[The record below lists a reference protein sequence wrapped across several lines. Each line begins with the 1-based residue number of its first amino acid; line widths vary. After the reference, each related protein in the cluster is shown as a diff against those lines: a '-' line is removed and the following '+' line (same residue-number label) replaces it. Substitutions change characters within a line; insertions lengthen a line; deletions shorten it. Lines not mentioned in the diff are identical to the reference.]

1 MDRDTTPEASTP
13 TYTMGYGPEFRKLL
27 ERRNAAVT
35 AAHLLPRL
43 EHGMR
48 LLDLGCGPGTIS
60 VGLAEAVAPGELHGI
75 DMEETQIDMARA
87 AARAGGHENASFRA
101 GDATDLPFETAS
113 FDVVHCHALLNHAPD
128 TQAVLAEARRVLKPG
143 GLISAR
149 EMFGDS
155 SFVEPGHYLDAVDGA
170 ADGAWATFLKLL
182 AANGGHPQMGKELK
196 RAFADAGFV
205 DIHATASFE
214 TFASAEDRA
223 FLHGLI
229 IGWFFGP
236 ETMGAAIKLGLAT
249 QDAFD
254 GWRAGLDQWMTE
266 PGAFA
271 AFSWGEAIGRKP

>member
-75 DMEETQIDMARA
+75 DMEESQIEMARA

-101 GDATDLPFETAS
+101 GDATDLPFEAAL

-143 GLISAR
+143 GLIAAR

-155 SFVEPGHYLDAVDGA
+155 SFVEPGHYLDPVDGA

-196 RAFADAGFV
+196 SAFAEAGFV

-214 TFASAEDRA
+214 TFASAEDLA
-223 FLHGLI
+223 FLRGLI
-229 IGWFFGP
+229 IGWFFAP
-236 ETMGAAIKLGLAT
+236 ETMGAAIRLGLAT

-254 GWRAGLDQWMTE
+254 GWRDGLDRWMTE

-271 AFSWGEAIGRKP
+271 AFAWGEAIGRKP

>member
-13 TYTMGYGPEFRKLL
+13 NYTMGYSPEFLKLL
-27 ERRNAAVT
+27 ERRNAAMT

-48 LLDLGCGPGTIS
+48 LLDVGCGPGTIS
-60 VGLAEAVAPGELHGI
+60 VGLAEAVAPGEMHGI
-75 DMEETQIDMARA
+75 DMEETQIEMART
-87 AARAGGHENASFRA
+87 AARAGGHENAFFRT
-101 GDATDLPFETAS
+101 GDATALPFDDAS

-143 GLISAR
+143 GLIASR
-149 EMFGDS
+149 EVLGDS
-155 SFVEPGHYLDAVDGA
+155 SFLEPEHYLGGG
-170 ADGAWATFLKLL
+170 DGAWATFLKLL

-214 TFASAEDRA
+214 SFTSAKDLA
-223 FLHGLI
+223 FLRGLI
-229 IGWFFGP
+229 AGWFFAP
-236 ETMGAAIKLGLAT
+236 ETMGAAIRLGVAT

-254 GWRAGLDQWMTE
+254 GWRDGVERWMTD

-271 AFSWGEAIGRKP
+271 AIAWGEAVGRKP

>member
-1 MDRDTTPEASTP
+1 MDRDTTTETSTP
-13 TYTMGYGPEFRKLL
+13 NYTMGYGPEFRKML
-27 ERRNAAVT
+27 ERRSAAVT

-75 DMEETQIDMARA
+75 DMEESQIDIARA
-87 AARAGGHENASFRA
+87 AARAGGHENAFFQA
-101 GDATDLPFETAS
+101 GDATDLPFEGAS

-128 TQAVLAEARRVLKPG
+128 TQAVLAEAMRVLKPG
-143 GLISAR
+143 GLVAAR
-149 EMFGDS
+149 EVIGDS
-155 SFVEPGHYLDAVDGA
+155 SFVEPGHYLGIE
-170 ADGAWATFLKLL
+170 DGAWETFLKLL

-196 RAFADAGFV
+196 RAFADAGLV

-214 TFASAEDRA
+214 TFASAEDLV
-223 FLHGLI
+223 FLRTLI
-229 IGWFFGP
+229 AGWFFTP

-254 GWRAGLDQWMTE
+254 GWRGGVDQWMTE

-271 AFSWGEAIGRKP
+271 AFAWGEAIGRKP